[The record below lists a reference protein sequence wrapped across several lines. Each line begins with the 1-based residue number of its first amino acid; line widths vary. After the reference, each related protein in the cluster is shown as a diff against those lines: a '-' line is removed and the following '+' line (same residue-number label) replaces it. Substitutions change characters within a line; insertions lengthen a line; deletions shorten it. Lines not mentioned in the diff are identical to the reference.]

1 MPDSQID
8 QTLEILCKKHDV
20 PVELMREMLE
30 EERNVRHLKLRRGIT
45 ERIRTM
51 IEKSLG
57 VSR

>member
-1 MPDSQID
+1 MPDNQID
-8 QTLEILCKKHDV
+8 QTLEKLCKKHRTSVD
-20 PVELMREMLE
+20 LMRQMLE

-51 IEKSLG
+51 IENSLG

>member
-8 QTLEILCKKHDV
+8 QTLEALCKKHGVSLDLV
-20 PVELMREMLE
+20 RQMLE

-57 VSR
+57 VSK

>member
-8 QTLEILCKKHDV
+8 RTLETLCQKHGV
-20 PVELMREMLE
+20 PVELVRQMLD
-30 EERNVRHLKLRRGIT
+30 EERNVRHLKIRRGIT

-57 VSR
+57 VST

>member
-8 QTLEILCKKHDV
+8 QTLETLCKRHNV
-20 PVELMREMLE
+20 PVELMRQMLE

>member
-8 QTLEILCKKHDV
+8 ETLETLCKKHEV
-20 PVELMREMLE
+20 SVELLRQMLE

>member
-8 QTLEILCKKHDV
+8 QTLETLCKKHQTS
-20 PVELMREMLE
+20 VELMRQMLE

-57 VSR
+57 VSS

>member
-1 MPDSQID
+1 MPDSEID
-8 QTLEILCKKHDV
+8 QILETLCKKHQTSA
-20 PVELMREMLE
+20 ELMREMLE

-57 VSR
+57 VPR

>member
-8 QTLEILCKKHDV
+8 QTLETLCVKHGV
-20 PVELMREMLE
+20 SVELLRQMLE

-57 VSR
+57 VSK